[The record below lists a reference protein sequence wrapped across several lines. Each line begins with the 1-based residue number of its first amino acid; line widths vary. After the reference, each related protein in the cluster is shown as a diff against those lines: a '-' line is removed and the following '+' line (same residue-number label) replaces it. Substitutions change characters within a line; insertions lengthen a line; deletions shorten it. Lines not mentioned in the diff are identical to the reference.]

1 MTLDIEILQRKVT
14 RLTKA
19 RQSAEKI
26 LEEKSLELW
35 EAKQQL
41 EQKVE
46 QRTIELKLAKEK
58 AEQAQEAEKKF
69 LASMSH
75 EIRTPLNAI
84 IGMSHLLDDSTLDNS
99 QRKFLDSIMNSA
111 RILKSLVSDI
121 LDISKI
127 DSGNMEVLPEPTDIR
142 DLGSQLVD
150 MFSAQCDEK
159 GIELT
164 YSFDEHI
171 EPRVLV
177 DSKFLNQILINLL
190 GNAIKFTSEG
200 QVSLSLHLVEKK
212 DEIQKI
218 QFKVADTGKGIHQA
232 QLEKIFDDFR
242 QENATIDKKY
252 GGTGLGLSISKKLV
266 ELLGSELEVDST
278 EGLGSEFF
286 FALDINIDH
295 SDSATTII
303 NSPNP
308 LKKKGNK
315 VLIAEDNEMNL
326 LYITS
331 LMDKWELAYVVCKN
345 GQEAVDTYN
354 IGMGYAV
361 ILMDYHMPIMNGIEA
376 TRQIRK
382 LDLDIP
388 IIALTASS
396 TREDKEEAVRNGFT
410 EFLSKPFDPEV
421 LRALLLK
428 YL

>member
-19 RQSAEKI
+19 RQAAEKI

-84 IGMSHLLDDSTLDNS
+84 IGMSHLLDDSTLDTS

-150 MFSAQCDEK
+150 IFSAQCDEK
-159 GIELT
+159 GIKLN
-164 YSFDEHI
+164 YLFDEHI
-171 EPRVLV
+171 EPRVLA

-200 QVSLSLHLVEKK
+200 QVNLSLQLVEKK

-218 QFKVADTGKGIHQA
+218 QFKVSDTGKGIHHA

-266 ELLGSELEVDST
+266 ELLGSALQVKST
-278 EGLGSEFF
+278 EDVGSEFF
-286 FALDINIDH
+286 FTLDFSNDYM
-295 SDSATTII
+295 DRTSAITT
-303 NSPNP
+303 SARP
-308 LKKKGNK
+308 LQKKGTK

-331 LMDKWELAYVVCKN
+331 LMDKWELDYVVCKN

-354 IGMGYAV
+354 LSKDYAV
-361 ILMDYHMPIMNGIEA
+361 ILMDHHMPIMNGIEA
-376 TRQIRK
+376 TRLIREH
-382 LDLDIP
+382 DREIP

-396 TREDKEEAVRNGFT
+396 TREDKVEAVRNGFT
-410 EFLSKPFDPEV
+410 EFLSKPYDPEV
-421 LRALLLK
+421 LRALLLQ